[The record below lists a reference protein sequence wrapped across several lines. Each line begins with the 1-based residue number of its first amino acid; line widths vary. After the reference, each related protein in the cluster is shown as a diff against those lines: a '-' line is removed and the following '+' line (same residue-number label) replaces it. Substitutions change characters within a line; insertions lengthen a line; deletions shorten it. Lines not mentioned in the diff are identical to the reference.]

1 MCMKVQNISEDSH
14 GIREVSD
21 TILQWRSPPAPL
33 KYKRIYKELRV
44 GRWMR
49 IPKIDG
55 DLDLSSD
62 STVFARD
69 TKYLIGAQSTSLNLG
84 APHLPSLVDQP
95 LLSILNPF

>member
-1 MCMKVQNISEDSH
+1 MVSH
-14 GIREVSD
+14 MN
-21 TILQWRSPPAPL
+21 LQWRSPPAPL
-33 KYKRIYKELRV
+33 KYKGIYKELWV

-84 APHLPSLVDQP
+84 APRLPSLVDQP

>member
-1 MCMKVQNISEDSH
+1 MVSH
-14 GIREVSD
+14 MN
-21 TILQWRSPPAPL
+21 LQWRSPPAPL
-33 KYKRIYKELRV
+33 KYKGIYKELWV

-69 TKYLIGAQSTSLNLG
+69 TKYLIGAQSTSLNLVG
-84 APHLPSLVDQP
+84 SGGPPVLRVVGGVGLWG
-95 LLSILNPF
+95 

>member
-14 GIREVSD
+14 GIREVSN

-33 KYKRIYKELRV
+33 KYKGIYKELWV

-69 TKYLIGAQSTSLNLG
+69 TRALIGCILTSLNLG